1 MSDGRNLY
9 PSLSN
14 LEKEGSK
21 FNYIDDCNGSVLD
34 VPEDFLDEE
43 YNSSEDHSNALQ
55 QTIPEVNLKNVLS
68 GILLIV
74 TGQNKDTNISIPSS
88 NASFIG
94 SANNGDTFLNSSVYI
109 PSAPP
114 LLEPTGIIY
123 AYKEVLEPNP
133 SKWLPDGSST
143 VCMPCNDPFT
153 ALTRGRRHCRFCGG
167 IFCRGCSKGRE
178 RNPQRVCDACYDR
191 LDLLQGVLINTISN
205 AVQVAKHDV
214 ADWTCRRGWL
224 NLSIGLSMEH
234 EIYKSS
240 NTLRSYCQ
248 VARLNPERSIPAAV
262 LKGAKGLAFLTVA
275 KARIVVSYKLG
286 TGLVVA
292 RWSDGSWSA
301 PSAIFS
307 VGSGWGAQG
316 LEEER
321 RKEKMRD

>member
-143 VCMPCNDPFT
+143 VCM
-153 ALTRGRRHCRFCGG
+153 L
-167 IFCRGCSKGRE
+167 E

-214 ADWTCRRGWL
+214 ADWTCRREWL
-224 NLSIGLSMEH
+224 NLPIGLSMEH

-307 VGSGWGAQG
+307 VGSGWGAQRLQAKENQEKMFQSG
-316 LEEER
+316 DAIR
-321 RKEKMRD
+321 VEKMRPEVKNTHYAIRRWW